1 MKQTTQAN
9 FYLIILFLCC
19 ASIFASNITDNYG
32 KKVLE
37 KSPVLYLRFD
47 GSYSD
52 SSQNGFDATADGN
65 VSTVSKS
72 DFPGFSSNN
81 KAAYLTGGWLK
92 VSSLTKSN
100 LPNKLPNTLTTEAW
114 VSATQFQTWTS
125 YIGYYQDNGPYEKGW
140 WLGANNSKAIFPVA
154 ANLNNLNY
162 DPGYSGMELNTWY
175 YIVGVYDGS
184 KVKIYINGDYVTE
197 HSRSGDHDYNHGTY
211 GNDYLRIGIY
221 KDYDEHFAFKGYID
235 EVAIYDYALSSAEI
249 KEHYDIATIDL
260 AVSLVAISSA
270 TNIQSGILN
279 AGDSLTVT
287 VTMSEPTTVS
297 GTPQI
302 GLQIGNTTVQADYA
316 SGSGSTDLLFVYM
329 IQAGQTDPDGISI
342 DADSLT
348 LNNGSLTDTA
358 GNNSNATLTHTAVIA
373 NNSYKVD
380 TTAPTISSVA
390 AGWGPSLNAT
400 EDDSVGTVA
409 VVTSGVENGQTVTIV
424 LNGTN
429 YTGKISNNSTSVA
442 IAAADLQA
450 LINGSNY
457 TLKTNV
463 SDVAGNVATEN
474 TATSF
479 SVDTTAPTASSISI
493 SSAINTQSG
502 ILNAGDSVTVTVTMS
517 EPTTV
522 SGTPQIS
529 LQIGSTTVQADYA
542 SGSGSTDLLFVYVI
556 QAGQTDLDGISID
569 ADSLTFNNGSL
580 TDTAGN
586 NATLTHIAVV
596 ANSSYKVDT
605 TATISLLRGVNM
617 IGLPLKPDVSYTAKS
632 LSQHLASNS
641 DNLNDDS
648 AVDVTWV
655 IRYPSSNKKFE
666 AYVWSLDQ
674 THDGFEIQGGRGY
687 IVHVSSGR
695 DVVFEGGPW
704 SGVLNP
710 ISAPSSVIF
719 SNTWAFVVSGN
730 LTSQIVSS
738 DEGYRLQATNL
749 TTGKQLAEFESIGH
763 SFRLPL
769 VDLNR
774 QDLVVEGDLVAV
786 KLIDSNGRRRAN
798 SRFQVGQKELAT
810 AHRWLELESNPV
822 PDLTRLL
829 QNYPNPF
836 NPETWIPYQ
845 LSQDSEVKIWIYDVG
860 GQLVRSM
867 EVGFQEAGIY
877 SSREKAIYWDGK
889 NQDGEPV
896 SSGVY
901 FYILEMGTESQTK
914 QMVILK

>member
-1 MKQTTQAN
+1 MKQTTQTN
-9 FYLIILFLCC
+9 FHLIILFLCC

-72 DFPGFSSNN
+72 DFPGFSNNN

-140 WLGANNSKAIFPVA
+140 LLGANNSKAIFPVA

-175 YIVGVYDGS
+175 HIVGVYDGS

-279 AGDSLTVT
+279 AGDSVTVA

-302 GLQIGNTTVQADYA
+302 GLQIGSATVQANYD
-316 SGSGSTDLLFVYM
+316 SGSGSTDLLFVYV
-329 IQAGQTDPDGISI
+329 IQTGQTDPDGISI

-358 GNNSNATLTHTAVIA
+358 GNNATLTHTAV
-373 NNSYKVD
+373 
-380 TTAPTISSVA
+380 
-390 AGWGPSLNAT
+390 
-400 EDDSVGTVA
+400 
-409 VVTSGVENGQTVTIV
+409 
-424 LNGTN
+424 
-429 YTGKISNNSTSVA
+429 
-442 IAAADLQA
+442 
-450 LINGSNY
+450 
-457 TLKTNV
+457 
-463 SDVAGNVATEN
+463 
-474 TATSF
+474 
-479 SVDTTAPTASSISI
+479 
-493 SSAINTQSG
+493 
-502 ILNAGDSVTVTVTMS
+502 
-517 EPTTV
+517 
-522 SGTPQIS
+522 
-529 LQIGSTTVQADYA
+529 
-542 SGSGSTDLLFVYVI
+542 
-556 QAGQTDLDGISID
+556 
-569 ADSLTFNNGSL
+569 
-580 TDTAGN
+580 
-586 NATLTHIAVV
+586 V
-596 ANSSYKVDT
+596 ANSIYKVDT

-617 IGLPLKPDVSYTAKS
+617 IGLPLKPGVSYTAKS

-648 AVDVTWV
+648 TVDVTWV

-666 AYVWSLDQ
+666 AYVWNLDQ
-674 THDGFEIQGGRGY
+674 AHDGFEIQGGQGY

-710 ISAPSSVIF
+710 MSAPSSVIA

-730 LTSQIVSS
+730 LTSQIVNP

-749 TTGKQLAEFESIGH
+749 TTGKQLAEVESIGH

-774 QDLVVEGDLVAV
+774 QDLVVEGDLVEV

-798 SRFQVGQKELAT
+798 SRFQVGQKELDT

-877 SSREKAIYWDGK
+877 SRREKAIYWNGK
-889 NQDGEPV
+889 SQDGEQV

-901 FYILEMGTESQTK
+901 FYNLEMGAESQTR

>member
-175 YIVGVYDGS
+175 HIVGVYDGS

-279 AGDSLTVT
+279 AGDSVTVT

-302 GLQIGNTTVQADYA
+302 G
-316 SGSGSTDLLFVYM
+316 
-329 IQAGQTDPDGISI
+329 
-342 DADSLT
+342 
-348 LNNGSLTDTA
+348 
-358 GNNSNATLTHTAVIA
+358 
-373 NNSYKVD
+373 
-380 TTAPTISSVA
+380 
-390 AGWGPSLNAT
+390 
-400 EDDSVGTVA
+400 
-409 VVTSGVENGQTVTIV
+409 
-424 LNGTN
+424 
-429 YTGKISNNSTSVA
+429 
-442 IAAADLQA
+442 
-450 LINGSNY
+450 
-457 TLKTNV
+457 
-463 SDVAGNVATEN
+463 
-474 TATSF
+474 
-479 SVDTTAPTASSISI
+479 
-493 SSAINTQSG
+493 
-502 ILNAGDSVTVTVTMS
+502 
-517 EPTTV
+517 
-522 SGTPQIS
+522 

-556 QAGQTDLDGISID
+556 QAGQTDPDGISID

-586 NATLTHIAVV
+586 NATLTHTAVV

-632 LSQHLASNS
+632 LSQHLSSNS

-648 AVDVTWV
+648 TVDVTWV

-695 DVVFEGGPW
+695 DVVFEGGPL
-704 SGVLNP
+704 S
-710 ISAPSSVIF
+710 
-719 SNTWAFVVSGN
+719 
-730 LTSQIVSS
+730 
-738 DEGYRLQATNL
+738 
-749 TTGKQLAEFESIGH
+749 
-763 SFRLPL
+763 
-769 VDLNR
+769 
-774 QDLVVEGDLVAV
+774 
-786 KLIDSNGRRRAN
+786 LI
-798 SRFQVGQKELAT
+798 
-810 AHRWLELESNPV
+810 H
-822 PDLTRLL
+822 
-829 QNYPNPF
+829 
-836 NPETWIPYQ
+836 I
-845 LSQDSEVKIWIYDVG
+845 
-860 GQLVRSM
+860 
-867 EVGFQEAGIY
+867 
-877 SSREKAIYWDGK
+877 
-889 NQDGEPV
+889 
-896 SSGVY
+896 
-901 FYILEMGTESQTK
+901 
-914 QMVILK
+914 

>member
-302 GLQIGNTTVQADYA
+302 GLQVGSTTVQADYA
-316 SGSGSTDLLFVYM
+316 SGSGSTDLLFVYV
-329 IQAGQTDPDGISI
+329 IQAGQTDLDGIGI
-342 DADSLT
+342 NADSLT

-358 GNNSNATLTHTAVIA
+358 GNNSNATLTHTAVMA
-373 NNSYKVD
+373 NSSYKVD
-380 TTAPTISSVA
+380 TTAATASSVTISS
-390 AGWGPSLNAT
+390 AT
-400 EDDSVGTVA
+400 
-409 VVTSGVENGQTVTIV
+409 NI
-424 LNGTN
+424 
-429 YTGKISNNSTSVA
+429 
-442 IAAADLQA
+442 
-450 LINGSNY
+450 
-457 TLKTNV
+457 
-463 SDVAGNVATEN
+463 
-474 TATSF
+474 
-479 SVDTTAPTASSISI
+479 
-493 SSAINTQSG
+493 QSG
-502 ILNAGDSVTVTVTMS
+502 ILNAGDSVTVTGTMS

-522 SGTPQIS
+522 SGIPQIS

-556 QAGQTDLDGISID
+556 QAGQTDPDGISID

-648 AVDVTWV
+648 TVDVTWV

-710 ISAPSSVIF
+710 ISAPSSVIV

-774 QDLVVEGDLVAV
+774 QDLVVEGDLVEV

-901 FYILEMGTESQTK
+901 FYILEMSTESQTK

>member
-175 YIVGVYDGS
+175 HIVGVYDGS

-316 SGSGSTDLLFVYM
+316 SGSGSTDLLFVYV
-329 IQAGQTDPDGISI
+329 IQAGQTDLDGIGI

-358 GNNSNATLTHTAVIA
+358 GNNSNATLTHTAVMA
-373 NNSYKVD
+373 NSSYKVD
-380 TTAPTISSVA
+380 TTAPTASSVA
-390 AGWGPSLNAT
+390 
-400 EDDSVGTVA
+400 
-409 VVTSGVENGQTVTIV
+409 
-424 LNGTN
+424 
-429 YTGKISNNSTSVA
+429 
-442 IAAADLQA
+442 
-450 LINGSNY
+450 
-457 TLKTNV
+457 
-463 SDVAGNVATEN
+463 
-474 TATSF
+474 
-479 SVDTTAPTASSISI
+479 I
-493 SSAINTQSG
+493 SSATNIQSG
-502 ILNAGDSVTVTVTMS
+502 ILNAGDSLTVTVTMS

-522 SGTPQIS
+522 SGTPQIG
-529 LQIGSTTVQADYA
+529 LQIGNTTVQADYA

-556 QAGQTDLDGISID
+556 QAGQTDPDGISID

-586 NATLTHIAVV
+586 NATLTHTAVV

-648 AVDVTWV
+648 TVDVTWV

-710 ISAPSSVIF
+710 ISAPSSVIV

-749 TTGKQLAEFESIGH
+749 TTGKQLAEVESIGH

-774 QDLVVEGDLVAV
+774 QDLVVEGDLVEV

>member
-175 YIVGVYDGS
+175 HIVGVYDGS

-329 IQAGQTDPDGISI
+329 IQTGQTDPDGISI

-358 GNNSNATLTHTAVIA
+358 GNNSTLTHIAVVA
-373 NNSYKVD
+373 NSSYKVD

-429 YTGKISNNSTSVA
+429 YTGTISNNSTSVA

-479 SVDTTAPTASSISI
+479 SVDTTAPTVSSISI

-502 ILNAGDSVTVTVTMS
+502 ILNAGDSVTVTSTMS

-556 QAGQTDLDGISID
+556 QAGQTDPDGISID

-586 NATLTHIAVV
+586 NATLTHTAVV

-648 AVDVTWV
+648 TVDVTWV

-710 ISAPSSVIF
+710 ISAPSSVIV

-749 TTGKQLAEFESIGH
+749 TTGKQLAEVESIGH

-774 QDLVVEGDLVAV
+774 QDLVVEGDLVEV

-845 LSQDSEVKIWIYDVG
+845 LSQDSEVKIWIYDVE

>member
-175 YIVGVYDGS
+175 HIVGVYDGS

-279 AGDSLTVT
+279 AGDSVTVT

-302 GLQIGNTTVQADYA
+302 G
-316 SGSGSTDLLFVYM
+316 
-329 IQAGQTDPDGISI
+329 
-342 DADSLT
+342 
-348 LNNGSLTDTA
+348 
-358 GNNSNATLTHTAVIA
+358 
-373 NNSYKVD
+373 
-380 TTAPTISSVA
+380 
-390 AGWGPSLNAT
+390 
-400 EDDSVGTVA
+400 
-409 VVTSGVENGQTVTIV
+409 
-424 LNGTN
+424 
-429 YTGKISNNSTSVA
+429 
-442 IAAADLQA
+442 
-450 LINGSNY
+450 
-457 TLKTNV
+457 
-463 SDVAGNVATEN
+463 
-474 TATSF
+474 
-479 SVDTTAPTASSISI
+479 
-493 SSAINTQSG
+493 
-502 ILNAGDSVTVTVTMS
+502 
-517 EPTTV
+517 
-522 SGTPQIS
+522 

-542 SGSGSTDLLFVYVI
+542 SGSGSTDLLFVYMI
-556 QAGQTDLDGISID
+556 QTGQTDPDGISID

-586 NATLTHIAVV
+586 NATLTHTAVV

-632 LSQHLASNS
+632 LSQHLSSNS

-648 AVDVTWV
+648 TVDVTWV

-710 ISAPSSVIF
+710 ISAPSSVIV

-749 TTGKQLAEFESIGH
+749 TTGKQLAEVESIGH

-774 QDLVVEGDLVAV
+774 QDLVVEGDLVEV

-867 EVGFQEAGIY
+867 EVGFKEAGIY

-889 NQDGEPV
+889 NQDGEPA

-901 FYILEMGTESQTK
+901 FYILEIGTESQTK

>member
-1 MKQTTQAN
+1 MKQTTQTN

-72 DFPGFSSNN
+72 DFPGFSNNN

-125 YIGYYQDNGPYEKGW
+125 YIGYYQDNGSYEKGW

-175 YIVGVYDGS
+175 HIVGVYDGS

-221 KDYDEHFAFKGYID
+221 KDYDEHFAFKGYMD

-260 AVSLVAISSA
+260 AVSLIAISSA

-279 AGDSLTVT
+279 AGDSVTVA

-302 GLQIGNTTVQADYA
+302 GLQIGSTTVQADYA
-316 SGSGSTDLLFVYM
+316 SGSGSTDLLFVYV
-329 IQAGQTDPDGISI
+329 IQTGQTDPDGISI

-358 GNNSNATLTHTAVIA
+358 GNNATLTHT
-373 NNSYKVD
+373 
-380 TTAPTISSVA
+380 
-390 AGWGPSLNAT
+390 
-400 EDDSVGTVA
+400 
-409 VVTSGVENGQTVTIV
+409 
-424 LNGTN
+424 
-429 YTGKISNNSTSVA
+429 
-442 IAAADLQA
+442 
-450 LINGSNY
+450 
-457 TLKTNV
+457 
-463 SDVAGNVATEN
+463 
-474 TATSF
+474 
-479 SVDTTAPTASSISI
+479 
-493 SSAINTQSG
+493 
-502 ILNAGDSVTVTVTMS
+502 
-517 EPTTV
+517 
-522 SGTPQIS
+522 
-529 LQIGSTTVQADYA
+529 
-542 SGSGSTDLLFVYVI
+542 
-556 QAGQTDLDGISID
+556 
-569 ADSLTFNNGSL
+569 
-580 TDTAGN
+580 
-586 NATLTHIAVV
+586 AVV

-617 IGLPLKPDVSYTAKS
+617 IGLPLKPGVSYTAKS
-632 LSQHLASNS
+632 LSQHLSSNS

-648 AVDVTWV
+648 TVDVTWV

-674 THDGFEIQGGRGY
+674 AHDGFEIQGGRGY

-710 ISAPSSVIF
+710 ISAPSSVIA

-730 LTSQIVSS
+730 LTSQIVNP

-749 TTGKQLAEFESIGH
+749 TTGKQLAEVESRGH
-763 SFRLPL
+763 SFHLPM

-774 QDLVVEGDLVAV
+774 QDLVVEGDLVEV

-798 SRFQVGQKELAT
+798 SRFQVGQKELDT

-877 SSREKAIYWDGK
+877 SRREMAIYWNGK
-889 NQDGEPV
+889 SQDGEPV

>member
-125 YIGYYQDNGPYEKGW
+125 YIGYYQDNGHYEKGW

-704 SGVLNP
+704 SGILNP
-710 ISAPSSVIF
+710 ISAPSSVIV

-774 QDLVVEGDLVAV
+774 QDLVVEGDLVEV

-877 SSREKAIYWDGK
+877 SSRVKAIYWDGK